1 MQNLLDKL
9 NPSQQKAVT
18 HTQGPLL
25 VLAGAGS
32 GKTRVLTY
40 RVAYL
45 IKECGVPPYMILA
58 ITFTN
63 KAANEMK
70 ERLVQI
76 LGDDGERVWA
86 RTFHSACVRIL
97 RQEIDAIGYGR
108 NFNILDAADAER
120 LVKECVSE
128 LNLDEKA
135 FAPKIVIPVISDAK
149 DNMLSP
155 GDFLKRFGND
165 YRYKNIG
172 RIYELYQKKLK
183 IQNALDFD
191 DLITLTVKLFEENP
205 SILEKYQNRFRYILV
220 DEYQD
225 TNNSQYRLI
234 KLLSQKYQNIFVVG
248 DDDQSI
254 YKFRGANIRNIL
266 DFEKDF
272 PNAEVVKLEQNYR
285 STQNILDAA
294 NAIIQNNKGRKGK
307 RLWTQNGQGNKITLY
322 TAFDEFDEARFVSD
336 KILELVER
344 GKTYKD
350 IAILYRTNAQS
361 RVLEESLTHSAI
373 PYRVLS
379 GIRFYDRKEI
389 KDVISYLRLIKNTD
403 DDLALKRIINEPKRS
418 IGKTTVDKLVLLAAR
433 YQISMF
439 EALKRDEILES
450 LQRAAGKLVE
460 FRDMILSLKEM
471 VNKVSVEELLKQT
484 LEKSGYLQMLQES
497 NDPDD
502 MDRISN
508 INELINGA
516 AKFDET
522 SDDPTFENYMD
533 QISLVS
539 DIDNYDDAQDT
550 VVLMTIHS
558 AKGLEFPCVF
568 LCGMEEGLFPSL
580 KSLLEE
586 DGLEEERRLCYVAIT
601 RAKEELFISHAKSR
615 LVFGKT
621 EKSRVSQF
629 VKEIPDGLLNKESA
643 YEETPAVKVYDFT
656 KPQPSAF
663 TSSLLN
669 MAKKE
674 KKDFEFNFKKG
685 DYVEHTKFGKGIIL
699 EITPVGNDYHLQ
711 IAFDEVGTKNLMAA
725 YAVDKLKKI

>member
-234 KLLSQKYQNIFVVG
+234 KLLSQKYQN
-248 DDDQSI
+248 
-254 YKFRGANIRNIL
+254 
-266 DFEKDF
+266 
-272 PNAEVVKLEQNYR
+272 
-285 STQNILDAA
+285 
-294 NAIIQNNKGRKGK
+294 
-307 RLWTQNGQGNKITLY
+307 
-322 TAFDEFDEARFVSD
+322 
-336 KILELVER
+336 
-344 GKTYKD
+344 
-350 IAILYRTNAQS
+350 
-361 RVLEESLTHSAI
+361 
-373 PYRVLS
+373 
-379 GIRFYDRKEI
+379 
-389 KDVISYLRLIKNTD
+389 
-403 DDLALKRIINEPKRS
+403 
-418 IGKTTVDKLVLLAAR
+418 
-433 YQISMF
+433 
-439 EALKRDEILES
+439 
-450 LQRAAGKLVE
+450 
-460 FRDMILSLKEM
+460 
-471 VNKVSVEELLKQT
+471 
-484 LEKSGYLQMLQES
+484 
-497 NDPDD
+497 
-502 MDRISN
+502 
-508 INELINGA
+508 
-516 AKFDET
+516 
-522 SDDPTFENYMD
+522 
-533 QISLVS
+533 
-539 DIDNYDDAQDT
+539 
-550 VVLMTIHS
+550 
-558 AKGLEFPCVF
+558 
-568 LCGMEEGLFPSL
+568 
-580 KSLLEE
+580 
-586 DGLEEERRLCYVAIT
+586 
-601 RAKEELFISHAKSR
+601 
-615 LVFGKT
+615 
-621 EKSRVSQF
+621 
-629 VKEIPDGLLNKESA
+629 
-643 YEETPAVKVYDFT
+643 
-656 KPQPSAF
+656 
-663 TSSLLN
+663 
-669 MAKKE
+669 
-674 KKDFEFNFKKG
+674 
-685 DYVEHTKFGKGIIL
+685 
-699 EITPVGNDYHLQ
+699 
-711 IAFDEVGTKNLMAA
+711 
-725 YAVDKLKKI
+725 